1 MRKRLLH
8 RITYI
13 TTVFCMLAALFYC
26 PTAVYAAAGSVT
38 FGSESYEEDN
48 NTQFQIGV
56 YLKTDSDMGS
66 YHVELQYDNSRM
78 EYTGGADSEENGVI
92 TLEGVGVSN
101 EIKYMLSF
109 KSKSGGDAYINVKNA
124 VIYTSQTGSTEQFE
138 VTNLPEAPIKI
149 LGEDTGAPRQDEQ
162 PQQPQYV
169 GPFETTVPHLEP
181 AIKMNNTDY
190 YVVDSN
196 QYVPDSVKWKYT
208 LVPGKLGDMDVTF
221 LSNEANDIYFLTLV
235 DANSETHLY
244 SYSNT
249 KKQLF
254 ECDFYNSQDKIY
266 YYTSPYACDNWPKG
280 LTSVVAEKQNV
291 CYALTDAGETG
302 FYIVESGALKPWS
315 ADSNLEDAKQF
326 TGKKIIVLIIM
337 ILLVLIVLFAM
348 YFMLKEIFRNVRRKK
363 RYIQRRELDDIEDPY
378 APEFES
384 DEEDESDEKQNQND
398 TAIKNTDESEQK
410 KSAEV
415 VEAKKE
421 NKTEQ
426 QPIIS
431 VQDVTMRFRISN
443 SSASGIKEFFIQKL
457 KHQITYRELYALDHV
472 SFDVFKGEVVGLI
485 GTNGSGKST
494 MLRIVSGA
502 LNPTSGKVDVDRR
515 KVQLLTLGTGFDM
528 ELTARENIY
537 LNGAIIG
544 YSKKFIDE
552 HFNEILDF
560 AELHDF
566 VDEKVKNFSSG
577 MVSRL
582 GFAIAT
588 AGDAA
593 EILILDEV
601 LSVGDEFFRKKSL
614 ARVKEMIHGGSTVL
628 MVSHGMGTI
637 LENCSKVVWIE
648 KGKLQMVGDPKTV
661 CAAYRKQQNV

>member
-1 MRKRLLH
+1 MRKRLLN

-13 TTVFCMLAALFYC
+13 TAVFCMLAALFYC

-149 LGEDTGAPRQDEQ
+149 SGEDTGAPRQDEQ

-221 LSNEANDIYFLTLV
+221 LSNKSKTIYFLTLV
-235 DANSETHLY
+235 DSKGETHLY
-244 SYSNT
+244 SYSNSE
-249 KKQLF
+249 KQLF
-254 ECDFYNSQDKIY
+254 ECNFYNNGKYIY
-266 YYTSPYACDNWPKG
+266 YCTSPYACDNWPEE
-280 LTSVVAEKQNV
+280 LSLDVVKAQNV
-291 CYALTDAGETG
+291 CYVLKNNGVTRFYTVNSDGSLSRWNPQEGENYEKNKNIKY
-302 FYIVESGALKPWS
+302 FAAFIILLLIPIA
-315 ADSNLEDAKQF
+315 
-326 TGKKIIVLIIM
+326 IIVIAY
-337 ILLVLIVLFAM
+337 LVTKRI
-348 YFMLKEIFRNVRRKK
+348 KTNRRRKDDDFE
-363 RYIQRRELDDIEDPY
+363 REQLDAYAPALIDIED
-378 APEFES
+378 
-384 DEEDESDEKQNQND
+384 DTVEEITELNRENPVIS
-398 TAIKNTDESEQK
+398 IKN
-410 KSAEV
+410 V
-415 VEAKKE
+415 
-421 NKTEQ
+421 
-426 QPIIS
+426 I
-431 VQDVTMRFRISN
+431 MRFKVAD
-443 SSASGIKEFFIQKL
+443 SASSGIKEYFIQKVTKKL
-457 KHQITYRELYALDHV
+457 HYKEFVALDNV
-472 SFDVFKGEVVGLI
+472 SFDVYKGEVVGII

-494 MLRIVSGA
+494 MLRLVSGVI
-502 LNPTSGKVDVDRR
+502 NPTFGHIEVDRS

-528 ELTARENIY
+528 ELTARENVY
-537 LNGAIIG
+537 LNGSIIG
-544 YSKKFIDE
+544 YSKKFLDE
-552 HFNEILDF
+552 HFDEIIEF
-560 AELHDF
+560 AELENF

-582 GFAIAT
+582 GFSIAT

-628 MVSHGMGTI
+628 LVSHSMGTI
-637 LENCSKVVWIE
+637 LDNCSKVVWIE
-648 KGKLQMVGDPKTV
+648 KGKLQMVGDAKVV
-661 CAAYRKQQNV
+661 CQKYQEQGK

>member
-1 MRKRLLH
+1 MRKRLLN

-13 TTVFCMLAALFYC
+13 TAVFCMLAALFYC

-149 LGEDTGAPRQDEQ
+149 SGEDTGAPRQDEQ

-221 LSNEANDIYFLTLV
+221 LSNKSKTIYFLTLV
-235 DANSETHLY
+235 DSKGETHLY
-244 SYSNT
+244 SYSNSE
-249 KKQLF
+249 KQLF
-254 ECDFYNSQDKIY
+254 ECNFYNNGKYIY
-266 YYTSPYACDNWPKG
+266 YCTSPYACDNWPEE
-280 LTSVVAEKQNV
+280 LSLDVVKAQNV
-291 CYALTDAGETG
+291 CYVLKNNGVTRFYTVNSDGSLSRWNPQDGESYEKNKNIKY
-302 FYIVESGALKPWS
+302 FAAFIILLLIPVV
-315 ADSNLEDAKQF
+315 
-326 TGKKIIVLIIM
+326 IIVIAY
-337 ILLVLIVLFAM
+337 LVTKRI
-348 YFMLKEIFRNVRRKK
+348 KINRRRKDDDFA
-363 RYIQRRELDDIEDPY
+363 REQLDAYAPALIDIED
-378 APEFES
+378 
-384 DEEDESDEKQNQND
+384 DTVEEITELNR
-398 TAIKNTDESEQK
+398 
-410 KSAEV
+410 
-415 VEAKKE
+415 E
-421 NKTEQ
+421 N
-426 QPIIS
+426 PVIS
-431 VQDVTMRFRISN
+431 VKNVTMRFKIAD
-443 SSASGIKEFFIQKL
+443 SASSGIKEYFIQKVTKKL
-457 KHQITYRELYALDHV
+457 HYKELVALDNV
-472 SFDVFKGEVVGLI
+472 SFDVYKGEVVGII

-494 MLRIVSGA
+494 MLRLVSGVI
-502 LNPTSGKVDVDRR
+502 NPTSGHIEVDRS

-528 ELTARENIY
+528 ELTARENVY
-537 LNGAIIG
+537 LNGSIIG
-544 YSKKFIDE
+544 YSKKFLDE
-552 HFNEILDF
+552 HFDEIIEF
-560 AELHDF
+560 AELENF

-582 GFAIAT
+582 GFSIAT

-628 MVSHGMGTI
+628 LVSHSMGTI
-637 LENCSKVVWIE
+637 LDNCSKVVWIE
-648 KGKLQMVGDPKTV
+648 KGKLQMVGDAKVV
-661 CAAYRKQQNV
+661 CQKYQEQGK

>member
-1 MRKRLLH
+1 MRKRLLN

-13 TTVFCMLAALFYC
+13 TTVFCMIAALFYC

-149 LGEDTGAPRQDEQ
+149 SGEDTGTPRQDEQ

-190 YVVDSN
+190 YVIDSN

-221 LSNEANDIYFLTLV
+221 LSNKSKTIYFLTLV
-235 DANSETHLY
+235 DSKGETHLY
-244 SYSNT
+244 SYSNSE
-249 KKQLF
+249 KQLF
-254 ECDFYNSQDKIY
+254 ECDFYNNGKYIY
-266 YYTSPYACDNWPKG
+266 YCTSPYACDNWPEELSLDVIK
-280 LTSVVAEKQNV
+280 AQNV
-291 CYALTDAGETG
+291 CYVLKNNGVTRFYTVNSDGSLSRWNPQEGESYEKNKNIKY
-302 FYIVESGALKPWS
+302 FAAFIILLLIPIV
-315 ADSNLEDAKQF
+315 
-326 TGKKIIVLIIM
+326 IIVIAYLITKRIK
-337 ILLVLIVLFAM
+337 IN
-348 YFMLKEIFRNVRRKK
+348 RRRKDDDFA
-363 RYIQRRELDDIEDPY
+363 REQLDAYAPSLIDIED
-378 APEFES
+378 
-384 DEEDESDEKQNQND
+384 DTVEEITELNR
-398 TAIKNTDESEQK
+398 
-410 KSAEV
+410 
-415 VEAKKE
+415 E
-421 NKTEQ
+421 N
-426 QPIIS
+426 PVIS
-431 VQDVTMRFRISN
+431 VKNVTMRFKIAD
-443 SSASGIKEFFIQKL
+443 SASSGIKEYFIQKVTKKL
-457 KHQITYRELYALDHV
+457 HYRELVALDNV
-472 SFDVFKGEVVGLI
+472 SFDVYKGEVVGII

-494 MLRIVSGA
+494 MLRLVSGVI
-502 LNPTSGKVDVDRR
+502 NPTSGHIEVDRS

-528 ELTARENIY
+528 ELTARENVY
-537 LNGAIIG
+537 LNGSIIG
-544 YSKKFIDE
+544 YSKKFLDE
-552 HFNEILDF
+552 HFDEIIEF
-560 AELHDF
+560 AELENF

-582 GFAIAT
+582 GFSIAT

-628 MVSHGMGTI
+628 LVSHSMGTI
-637 LENCSKVVWIE
+637 LDNCSKVVWIE
-648 KGKLQMVGDPKTV
+648 KGKLQMVGDAKVV
-661 CAAYRKQQNV
+661 CQKYQEQGK

>member
-1 MRKRLLH
+1 MRKRLLN

-26 PTAVYAAAGSVT
+26 PTAVYAAAGSVA

-92 TLEGVGVSN
+92 TLEGIGVSN

-124 VIYTSQTGSTEQFE
+124 VIYTSQTGSAEQFE

-149 LGEDTGAPRQDEQ
+149 SGEDTGAPRQDEQ

-221 LSNEANDIYFLTLV
+221 LSNESKTIYFLTLV
-235 DANSETHLY
+235 DSKGETHLY
-244 SYSNT
+244 SYSNSE
-249 KKQLF
+249 KQLF
-254 ECDFYNSQDKIY
+254 ECNFYNNGKYIY
-266 YYTSPYACDNWPKG
+266 YCTSPYACDNWPEELSLDVIK
-280 LTSVVAEKQNV
+280 AQNV
-291 CYALTDAGETG
+291 CYVLKNNGVTRFYTVNSDGSLSRWNPQEGESYEKNKNIKY
-302 FYIVESGALKPWS
+302 FAAFIILLLVPIV
-315 ADSNLEDAKQF
+315 
-326 TGKKIIVLIIM
+326 IIVIAYLTAKRIKIN
-337 ILLVLIVLFAM
+337 
-348 YFMLKEIFRNVRRKK
+348 RRRKDDDFA
-363 RYIQRRELDDIEDPY
+363 REQLDAYAPSLIDIED
-378 APEFES
+378 
-384 DEEDESDEKQNQND
+384 DTVEEITELNR
-398 TAIKNTDESEQK
+398 
-410 KSAEV
+410 
-415 VEAKKE
+415 E
-421 NKTEQ
+421 N
-426 QPIIS
+426 PVIS
-431 VQDVTMRFRISN
+431 VKNVTMRFKIAD
-443 SSASGIKEFFIQKL
+443 SASSGIKEYFIQKVTKKL
-457 KHQITYRELYALDHV
+457 HYRELVALDNV
-472 SFDVFKGEVVGLI
+472 SFDVYKGEVVGII

-494 MLRIVSGA
+494 MLRLVSGVI
-502 LNPTSGKVDVDRR
+502 NPTSGHIEVDRS

-528 ELTARENIY
+528 ELTARENVY
-537 LNGAIIG
+537 LNGSIIG
-544 YSKKFIDE
+544 YSKKFLDE
-552 HFNEILDF
+552 HFDEIIEF
-560 AELHDF
+560 AELENF

-582 GFAIAT
+582 GFSIAT

-628 MVSHGMGTI
+628 LVSHSMGTI
-637 LENCSKVVWIE
+637 LDNCSKVVWIE
-648 KGKLQMVGDPKTV
+648 KGKLQMVGDAKVV
-661 CAAYRKQQNV
+661 CQKYQEQGK

>member
-1 MRKRLLH
+1 MRKRLLN

-56 YLKTDSDMGS
+56 YLKTESDMGS

-149 LGEDTGAPRQDEQ
+149 SGEDTGAPRQDEQ

-221 LSNEANDIYFLTLV
+221 LSNKSKTIYFLTLV
-235 DANSETHLY
+235 DSKGETHLY
-244 SYSNT
+244 SYSNSE
-249 KKQLF
+249 KQLF
-254 ECDFYNSQDKIY
+254 ECNFYNNGKYIY
-266 YYTSPYACDNWPKG
+266 YYTSPYACDNWPEELSLDVIK
-280 LTSVVAEKQNV
+280 AQNV
-291 CYALTDAGETG
+291 CYVLKNNGVTRFYTVNSDGSLSRWNPQEGESYEENKNIKY
-302 FYIVESGALKPWS
+302 FAAFIILLLIPIV
-315 ADSNLEDAKQF
+315 
-326 TGKKIIVLIIM
+326 IIVITY
-337 ILLVLIVLFAM
+337 LVTKRI
-348 YFMLKEIFRNVRRKK
+348 KINRRRKDDDFA
-363 RYIQRRELDDIEDPY
+363 REQLDAYAPALIDIED
-378 APEFES
+378 
-384 DEEDESDEKQNQND
+384 DTVEEITELNR
-398 TAIKNTDESEQK
+398 
-410 KSAEV
+410 
-415 VEAKKE
+415 E
-421 NKTEQ
+421 N
-426 QPIIS
+426 PVIS
-431 VQDVTMRFRISN
+431 VKNVTMRFKIAD
-443 SSASGIKEFFIQKL
+443 SASSGIKEFFIQKVTKKL
-457 KHQITYRELYALDHV
+457 HYKELVALDNV
-472 SFDVFKGEVVGLI
+472 SFDVYKGEVVGII

-494 MLRIVSGA
+494 MLRLVSGVI
-502 LNPTSGKVDVDRR
+502 NPTSGHIEVDRS

-528 ELTARENIY
+528 ELTARENVY
-537 LNGAIIG
+537 LNGSIIG
-544 YSKKFIDE
+544 YSKKFLDE
-552 HFNEILDF
+552 HFDEIIEF
-560 AELHDF
+560 AELENF

-582 GFAIAT
+582 GFSIAT

-628 MVSHGMGTI
+628 LVSHSMGTI
-637 LENCSKVVWIE
+637 LDNCSKVVWIE
-648 KGKLQMVGDPKTV
+648 KGKLQMVGDAKVV
-661 CAAYRKQQNV
+661 CQKYQEQGK

>member
-1 MRKRLLH
+1 MRKRLLN

-26 PTAVYAAAGSVT
+26 PTAVYAAAGSIT
-38 FGSESYEEDN
+38 FCSESYEEDN

-56 YLKTDSDMGS
+56 YLKTESDMGS

-149 LGEDTGAPRQDEQ
+149 SGEDTGAPRQDEQ

-169 GPFETTVPHLEP
+169 GPFETTVPLLEP

-221 LSNEANDIYFLTLV
+221 LSNKSKTIYFLTLV
-235 DANSETHLY
+235 DSKGETHLY
-244 SYSNT
+244 SYSNSE
-249 KKQLF
+249 KQLF
-254 ECDFYNSQDKIY
+254 ECNFNNGKYIY
-266 YYTSPYACDNWPKG
+266 YYTSPYACDNWPEELSLDVIK
-280 LTSVVAEKQNV
+280 AQNV
-291 CYALTDAGETG
+291 CYVLKNNGVTRFYTVNSDGSLSRWNPQEGESYEENKNIKY
-302 FYIVESGALKPWS
+302 FAAFIILLLIPIV
-315 ADSNLEDAKQF
+315 
-326 TGKKIIVLIIM
+326 IIVIAY
-337 ILLVLIVLFAM
+337 LVTKRI
-348 YFMLKEIFRNVRRKK
+348 KINRRRKDDDFA
-363 RYIQRRELDDIEDPY
+363 REQLDAYAPALIDIED
-378 APEFES
+378 
-384 DEEDESDEKQNQND
+384 DTVEEITELNR
-398 TAIKNTDESEQK
+398 
-410 KSAEV
+410 
-415 VEAKKE
+415 E
-421 NKTEQ
+421 N
-426 QPIIS
+426 PVIS
-431 VQDVTMRFRISN
+431 VKNVTMRFKIAD
-443 SSASGIKEFFIQKL
+443 SASSGIKEYFIQKVTKKL
-457 KHQITYRELYALDHV
+457 HYKELVALDNV
-472 SFDVFKGEVVGLI
+472 SFDVYKGEVVGII

-494 MLRIVSGA
+494 MLRLVSGVI
-502 LNPTSGKVDVDRR
+502 NPTSGHIEVDRS

-528 ELTARENIY
+528 ELTARENVY
-537 LNGAIIG
+537 LNGSIIG
-544 YSKKFIDE
+544 YSKKFLDE
-552 HFNEILDF
+552 HFDEIIEF
-560 AELHDF
+560 AELENF

-582 GFAIAT
+582 GFSIAT

-628 MVSHGMGTI
+628 LVSHSMGTI
-637 LENCSKVVWIE
+637 LDNCSKVVWIE
-648 KGKLQMVGDPKTV
+648 KGKLQMVGDAKVV
-661 CAAYRKQQNV
+661 CQKYQEQGK

>member
-1 MRKRLLH
+1 MRKRLLN

-13 TTVFCMLAALFYC
+13 TTLFCMLAALFYC

-56 YLKTDSDMGS
+56 YLKTESDMGS

-149 LGEDTGAPRQDEQ
+149 SGEDTGAPRQDEQ

-208 LVPGKLGDMDVTF
+208 LVPGKLGNMDVTF
-221 LSNEANDIYFLTLV
+221 LSNKSKTIYFLTLV
-235 DANSETHLY
+235 DSKGETHLY
-244 SYSNT
+244 SYSNSE
-249 KKQLF
+249 KQLF
-254 ECDFYNSQDKIY
+254 ECNFYNNGKYIY
-266 YYTSPYACDNWPKG
+266 YYTSPYACDNWPEELSLDVIK
-280 LTSVVAEKQNV
+280 AQNV
-291 CYALTDAGETG
+291 CYVLKNNGVTRFYTVNSDGSLSRWNPQEGESYEENKNIKY
-302 FYIVESGALKPWS
+302 FAAFIILLLIPIV
-315 ADSNLEDAKQF
+315 
-326 TGKKIIVLIIM
+326 IIVIAY
-337 ILLVLIVLFAM
+337 LVTKRI
-348 YFMLKEIFRNVRRKK
+348 KINRRRKDDDFA
-363 RYIQRRELDDIEDPY
+363 REQLDAYAPALIDIED
-378 APEFES
+378 
-384 DEEDESDEKQNQND
+384 DTVEEITELNR
-398 TAIKNTDESEQK
+398 
-410 KSAEV
+410 
-415 VEAKKE
+415 E
-421 NKTEQ
+421 N
-426 QPIIS
+426 PVIS
-431 VQDVTMRFRISN
+431 VKNVTMRFKIAD
-443 SSASGIKEFFIQKL
+443 SASSGIKEYFIQKVTKKL
-457 KHQITYRELYALDHV
+457 HYKELVALDNV
-472 SFDVFKGEVVGLI
+472 SFDVYKGEVVGII

-494 MLRIVSGA
+494 MLRLVSGVI
-502 LNPTSGKVDVDRR
+502 NPTSGHIEVDRS

-528 ELTARENIY
+528 ELTARENVY
-537 LNGAIIG
+537 LNGSIIG
-544 YSKKFIDE
+544 YSKKFLDE
-552 HFNEILDF
+552 HFDEIIEF
-560 AELHDF
+560 AELENF

-582 GFAIAT
+582 GFSIAT

-628 MVSHGMGTI
+628 LVSHSMGTI
-637 LENCSKVVWIE
+637 LDNCSKVVWIE
-648 KGKLQMVGDPKTV
+648 KGKLQMVGDAKVV
-661 CAAYRKQQNV
+661 CQKYQEQGK

>member
-1 MRKRLLH
+1 MRKRLLN

-149 LGEDTGAPRQDEQ
+149 SGEDTGTPRQDEQ

-221 LSNEANDIYFLTLV
+221 LSNKSKTIYFLTLV
-235 DANSETHLY
+235 DSKGETHLY
-244 SYSNT
+244 SYSNSE
-249 KKQLF
+249 KQLF
-254 ECDFYNSQDKIY
+254 ECNFYNNGKYIY
-266 YYTSPYACDNWPKG
+266 YCTSPYACDNWPEELSLDVIK
-280 LTSVVAEKQNV
+280 AQNV
-291 CYALTDAGETG
+291 CYVLKNNGVTRFYTVNSDGSLSRWNPQEGESYEKNKNIKY
-302 FYIVESGALKPWS
+302 FAAFIILLLIPIV
-315 ADSNLEDAKQF
+315 
-326 TGKKIIVLIIM
+326 IIVIAYLAAKRIKIN
-337 ILLVLIVLFAM
+337 
-348 YFMLKEIFRNVRRKK
+348 RRRKDDDFA
-363 RYIQRRELDDIEDPY
+363 REQLDAYAPSLIDIED
-378 APEFES
+378 
-384 DEEDESDEKQNQND
+384 DTVEEITELNR
-398 TAIKNTDESEQK
+398 
-410 KSAEV
+410 
-415 VEAKKE
+415 E
-421 NKTEQ
+421 N
-426 QPIIS
+426 PVIS
-431 VQDVTMRFRISN
+431 VKNVTMRFKIAD
-443 SSASGIKEFFIQKL
+443 SASSGIKEYFIQKVTKKL
-457 KHQITYRELYALDHV
+457 HYRELVALDNV
-472 SFDVFKGEVVGLI
+472 SFDVYKGEVVGII

-494 MLRIVSGA
+494 MLRLVSGVI
-502 LNPTSGKVDVDRR
+502 NPTSGHIEVDRS

-528 ELTARENIY
+528 ELTARENVY
-537 LNGAIIG
+537 LNGSIIG
-544 YSKKFIDE
+544 YSKKFLDE
-552 HFNEILDF
+552 HFDEIIEF
-560 AELHDF
+560 AELENF

-582 GFAIAT
+582 GFSIAT

-628 MVSHGMGTI
+628 LVSHSMGTI
-637 LENCSKVVWIE
+637 LDNCSKVVWIE
-648 KGKLQMVGDPKTV
+648 KGKLQMVGDAKVV
-661 CAAYRKQQNV
+661 CQKYQEQGK

>member
-1 MRKRLLH
+1 MRKRLLN

-13 TTVFCMLAALFYC
+13 TAVFCMLAALFYC

-149 LGEDTGAPRQDEQ
+149 SGEDTGAPRQDEQ

-221 LSNEANDIYFLTLV
+221 LSNKSKTIYFLTLV
-235 DANSETHLY
+235 DSKGETHLY
-244 SYSNT
+244 SYSNSE
-249 KKQLF
+249 KQLF
-254 ECDFYNSQDKIY
+254 ECNFYNNGKYIY
-266 YYTSPYACDNWPKG
+266 YCTSPYACDNWPEELSLDVIK
-280 LTSVVAEKQNV
+280 AQNV
-291 CYALTDAGETG
+291 CYVLKNNGVTRFYTVNSDGSLSRWNPQEGESYEKNKNIKY
-302 FYIVESGALKPWS
+302 FAAFIILLLIPIA
-315 ADSNLEDAKQF
+315 
-326 TGKKIIVLIIM
+326 IIVIAY
-337 ILLVLIVLFAM
+337 LVTKRI
-348 YFMLKEIFRNVRRKK
+348 KINRRRKDDDFA
-363 RYIQRRELDDIEDPY
+363 REQLDAYAPALIDIED
-378 APEFES
+378 
-384 DEEDESDEKQNQND
+384 DTVEEITELNR
-398 TAIKNTDESEQK
+398 
-410 KSAEV
+410 
-415 VEAKKE
+415 E
-421 NKTEQ
+421 N
-426 QPIIS
+426 PVIS
-431 VQDVTMRFRISN
+431 VKNVTMRFKIAD
-443 SSASGIKEFFIQKL
+443 SASSGIKEYFIQKVTKKL
-457 KHQITYRELYALDHV
+457 HYKELVALDNV
-472 SFDVFKGEVVGLI
+472 SFDVYKGEVVGII

-494 MLRIVSGA
+494 MLRLVSGVI
-502 LNPTSGKVDVDRR
+502 NPTSGHIEVDRS

-528 ELTARENIY
+528 ELTARENVY
-537 LNGAIIG
+537 LNGSIIG
-544 YSKKFIDE
+544 YSKKFLDE
-552 HFNEILDF
+552 HFDEIIEF
-560 AELHDF
+560 AELENF

-582 GFAIAT
+582 GFSIAT

-628 MVSHGMGTI
+628 LVSHSMGTI
-637 LENCSKVVWIE
+637 LDNCSKVVWIE
-648 KGKLQMVGDPKTV
+648 KGKLQMVGDAKVV
-661 CAAYRKQQNV
+661 CQKYQEQGK

>member
-1 MRKRLLH
+1 MRKRLLN

-13 TTVFCMLAALFYC
+13 TTLFCMLAALFYC

-56 YLKTDSDMGS
+56 YLKTESDMGS

-149 LGEDTGAPRQDEQ
+149 SGEDTGAPRQDEQ

-221 LSNEANDIYFLTLV
+221 LSNKSKTIYFLTLV
-235 DANSETHLY
+235 DSKGETHLY
-244 SYSNT
+244 SYSNSE
-249 KKQLF
+249 KQLF
-254 ECDFYNSQDKIY
+254 ECNFYNNGKYIY
-266 YYTSPYACDNWPKG
+266 YYTSPYACDNWPEELSLDVIK
-280 LTSVVAEKQNV
+280 AQNV
-291 CYALTDAGETG
+291 CYVLKNNGVTRFYTVNSDGSLSRWNPQEGESYEENKNIKY
-302 FYIVESGALKPWS
+302 FAAFIILLLIPIV
-315 ADSNLEDAKQF
+315 
-326 TGKKIIVLIIM
+326 IIVIAY
-337 ILLVLIVLFAM
+337 LVTKRI
-348 YFMLKEIFRNVRRKK
+348 KINRRRKDDDFA
-363 RYIQRRELDDIEDPY
+363 REQLDAYAPALIDIED
-378 APEFES
+378 
-384 DEEDESDEKQNQND
+384 DTVEEITELNR
-398 TAIKNTDESEQK
+398 
-410 KSAEV
+410 
-415 VEAKKE
+415 E
-421 NKTEQ
+421 N
-426 QPIIS
+426 PVIS
-431 VQDVTMRFRISN
+431 VKNVTMRFKIAD
-443 SSASGIKEFFIQKL
+443 SASSGIKEFFIQKVTKKL
-457 KHQITYRELYALDHV
+457 HYKELVALDNV
-472 SFDVFKGEVVGLI
+472 SFDVYKGEVVGII

-494 MLRIVSGA
+494 MLRLVSGVI
-502 LNPTSGKVDVDRR
+502 NPTSGHIEVDRS

-528 ELTARENIY
+528 ELTARENVY
-537 LNGAIIG
+537 LNGSIIG
-544 YSKKFIDE
+544 YSKKFLDE
-552 HFNEILDF
+552 HFDEIIEF
-560 AELHDF
+560 AELENF

-582 GFAIAT
+582 GFSIAT

-628 MVSHGMGTI
+628 LVSHSMGTI
-637 LENCSKVVWIE
+637 LDNCSKVVWIE
-648 KGKLQMVGDPKTV
+648 KGKLQMVGDAKVV
-661 CAAYRKQQNV
+661 CQKYQEQGK

>member
-1 MRKRLLH
+1 MRKRLLN

-56 YLKTDSDMGS
+56 YLKTESDMGS

-78 EYTGGADSEENGVI
+78 EYMGGADSEENGVI

-149 LGEDTGAPRQDEQ
+149 SGEDTGAPRQDEQ

-221 LSNEANDIYFLTLV
+221 LSNKSKTIYFLTLV
-235 DANSETHLY
+235 DSKGETHLY
-244 SYSNT
+244 SYSNSE
-249 KKQLF
+249 KQLF
-254 ECDFYNSQDKIY
+254 ECNFYNNGKYIY
-266 YYTSPYACDNWPKG
+266 YYTSPYACDNWPEELSLDVIK
-280 LTSVVAEKQNV
+280 AQNV
-291 CYALTDAGETG
+291 CYVLKNNGVTRFYTVNSDGSLSRWNPQEGESYEENKNIKY
-302 FYIVESGALKPWS
+302 FAAFIILLLIPIV
-315 ADSNLEDAKQF
+315 
-326 TGKKIIVLIIM
+326 IIVIAY
-337 ILLVLIVLFAM
+337 LVTKRI
-348 YFMLKEIFRNVRRKK
+348 KINRRRKDDDFA
-363 RYIQRRELDDIEDPY
+363 REQLDAYAPALIDIED
-378 APEFES
+378 
-384 DEEDESDEKQNQND
+384 DTVEEITELNR
-398 TAIKNTDESEQK
+398 
-410 KSAEV
+410 
-415 VEAKKE
+415 E
-421 NKTEQ
+421 N
-426 QPIIS
+426 PVIS
-431 VQDVTMRFRISN
+431 VKNVTMRFKIAD
-443 SSASGIKEFFIQKL
+443 SASSGIKEYFIQKVTKKL
-457 KHQITYRELYALDHV
+457 HYKELVALDNV
-472 SFDVFKGEVVGLI
+472 SFDVYKGEVVGII

-494 MLRIVSGA
+494 MLRLVSGVI
-502 LNPTSGKVDVDRR
+502 NPTSGHIEVDRS

-528 ELTARENIY
+528 ELTARENVY
-537 LNGAIIG
+537 LNGSIIG
-544 YSKKFIDE
+544 YSKKFLDE
-552 HFNEILDF
+552 HFDEIIEF
-560 AELHDF
+560 AELENF

-582 GFAIAT
+582 GFSIAT

-628 MVSHGMGTI
+628 LVSHSMGTI
-637 LENCSKVVWIE
+637 LDNCSKVVWIE
-648 KGKLQMVGDPKTV
+648 KGKLQMVGDAKVV
-661 CAAYRKQQNV
+661 CQKYQEQGK

>member
-1 MRKRLLH
+1 MRKRLLN

-56 YLKTDSDMGS
+56 YLKTESDMGS

-124 VIYTSQTGSTEQFE
+124 VIYTSQTGSAEQFE

-149 LGEDTGAPRQDEQ
+149 SGEDTGTPRQDEQ

-221 LSNEANDIYFLTLV
+221 LSNKSKTIYFLTLV
-235 DANSETHLY
+235 DSKGETHLY
-244 SYSNT
+244 SYSNSE
-249 KKQLF
+249 KQLF
-254 ECDFYNSQDKIY
+254 ECNFYNNGKYIY
-266 YYTSPYACDNWPKG
+266 YYTSPYACDNWPEELSLDVIK
-280 LTSVVAEKQNV
+280 AQNV
-291 CYALTDAGETG
+291 CYVLKNNGVTRFYTVNSDGSLSRWNPQEGESYEKNKNIKY
-302 FYIVESGALKPWS
+302 FAAFIILLLVPIV
-315 ADSNLEDAKQF
+315 
-326 TGKKIIVLIIM
+326 IIVIAYLTAKRIKIN
-337 ILLVLIVLFAM
+337 
-348 YFMLKEIFRNVRRKK
+348 RRRKDDDFA
-363 RYIQRRELDDIEDPY
+363 REQLDAYAPALIDIED
-378 APEFES
+378 
-384 DEEDESDEKQNQND
+384 DTVEEITELNR
-398 TAIKNTDESEQK
+398 
-410 KSAEV
+410 
-415 VEAKKE
+415 E
-421 NKTEQ
+421 N
-426 QPIIS
+426 PVIS
-431 VQDVTMRFRISN
+431 VKNVTMRFKIAD
-443 SSASGIKEFFIQKL
+443 SASSGIKEYFIQKVTKKL
-457 KHQITYRELYALDHV
+457 HYRELVALDNV
-472 SFDVFKGEVVGLI
+472 SFDVYKGEVVGII

-494 MLRIVSGA
+494 MLRLVSGVI
-502 LNPTSGKVDVDRR
+502 NPTSGHIEVDRS

-528 ELTARENIY
+528 ELTARENVY
-537 LNGAIIG
+537 LNGSIIG
-544 YSKKFIDE
+544 YSKKFLDE
-552 HFNEILDF
+552 HFDEIIEF
-560 AELHDF
+560 AELENF

-582 GFAIAT
+582 GFSIAT

-628 MVSHGMGTI
+628 LVSHSMGTI
-637 LENCSKVVWIE
+637 LDNCSKVVWIE
-648 KGKLQMVGDPKTV
+648 KGKLQMVGDAKVV
-661 CAAYRKQQNV
+661 CQKYQEQGK

>member
-1 MRKRLLH
+1 MRKRLLN

-13 TTVFCMLAALFYC
+13 TTLFCMLAALFYC

-149 LGEDTGAPRQDEQ
+149 SGEDTGTPRQDEQ

-221 LSNEANDIYFLTLV
+221 LSNKSKTIYFLTLV
-235 DANSETHLY
+235 DSKGETHLY
-244 SYSNT
+244 SYSNSE
-249 KKQLF
+249 KQLF
-254 ECDFYNSQDKIY
+254 ECNFYNNGKYIY
-266 YYTSPYACDNWPKG
+266 YYTSPYACDNWPEELSLDVIK
-280 LTSVVAEKQNV
+280 AQNV
-291 CYALTDAGETG
+291 CYVLKNNGVTRFYTVNSDGSLSRWNPQEGESYEKNKNIKY
-302 FYIVESGALKPWS
+302 FAAFIILLLVPIV
-315 ADSNLEDAKQF
+315 
-326 TGKKIIVLIIM
+326 IIVIAYLTAKRIKIN
-337 ILLVLIVLFAM
+337 
-348 YFMLKEIFRNVRRKK
+348 RRRKDDDFA
-363 RYIQRRELDDIEDPY
+363 REQLDAYAPALIDIED
-378 APEFES
+378 
-384 DEEDESDEKQNQND
+384 DTVEEITELNR
-398 TAIKNTDESEQK
+398 
-410 KSAEV
+410 
-415 VEAKKE
+415 E
-421 NKTEQ
+421 N
-426 QPIIS
+426 PVIS
-431 VQDVTMRFRISN
+431 VKNVTMRFKIAD
-443 SSASGIKEFFIQKL
+443 SASSGIKEYFIQKVTKKL
-457 KHQITYRELYALDHV
+457 HYRELVALDNV
-472 SFDVFKGEVVGLI
+472 SFDVYKGEVVGII

-494 MLRIVSGA
+494 MLRLVSGVI
-502 LNPTSGKVDVDRR
+502 NPTSGHIEVDRS

-528 ELTARENIY
+528 ELTARENVY
-537 LNGAIIG
+537 LNGSIIG
-544 YSKKFIDE
+544 YSKKFLDE
-552 HFNEILDF
+552 HFDEIIEF
-560 AELHDF
+560 AELENF

-582 GFAIAT
+582 GFSIAT

-628 MVSHGMGTI
+628 LVSHSMGTI
-637 LENCSKVVWIE
+637 LDNCSKVVWIE
-648 KGKLQMVGDPKTV
+648 KGKLQMVGDAKVV
-661 CAAYRKQQNV
+661 CQKYQEQGK

>member
-1 MRKRLLH
+1 MRKRLLN

-13 TTVFCMLAALFYC
+13 TAVFCMLAALFYC

-149 LGEDTGAPRQDEQ
+149 SGEDTGAPRQDEQ

-221 LSNEANDIYFLTLV
+221 LSNKSKTIYFLTLV
-235 DANSETHLY
+235 DSKGETHLY
-244 SYSNT
+244 SYSNSE
-249 KKQLF
+249 KQLF
-254 ECDFYNSQDKIY
+254 ECNFYNNGKYIY
-266 YYTSPYACDNWPKG
+266 YCTSPYACDNWPEELSLDVIK
-280 LTSVVAEKQNV
+280 AQNV
-291 CYALTDAGETG
+291 CYVLKNNGVTRFYTVNSDGSLSRWNPQEGESYEKNKNIKY
-302 FYIVESGALKPWS
+302 FAAFIILLLIPIA
-315 ADSNLEDAKQF
+315 
-326 TGKKIIVLIIM
+326 IIVIAY
-337 ILLVLIVLFAM
+337 LVTKRI
-348 YFMLKEIFRNVRRKK
+348 KTNRRRKDDDFA
-363 RYIQRRELDDIEDPY
+363 REQLDAYAPALIDIED
-378 APEFES
+378 
-384 DEEDESDEKQNQND
+384 DTVEEITELNR
-398 TAIKNTDESEQK
+398 
-410 KSAEV
+410 
-415 VEAKKE
+415 E
-421 NKTEQ
+421 N
-426 QPIIS
+426 PVIS
-431 VQDVTMRFRISN
+431 VKNVTMRFKIAD
-443 SSASGIKEFFIQKL
+443 SASSGIKEYFIQKVTKKL
-457 KHQITYRELYALDHV
+457 HYKELVALDNV
-472 SFDVFKGEVVGLI
+472 SFDVYKGEVVGII

-494 MLRIVSGA
+494 MLRLVSGVI
-502 LNPTSGKVDVDRR
+502 NPTSGHIEVDRS

-528 ELTARENIY
+528 ELTARENVY
-537 LNGAIIG
+537 LNGSIIG
-544 YSKKFIDE
+544 YSKKFLDE
-552 HFNEILDF
+552 HFDEIIEF
-560 AELHDF
+560 AELENF

-582 GFAIAT
+582 GFSIAT

-628 MVSHGMGTI
+628 LVSHSMGTI
-637 LENCSKVVWIE
+637 LDNCSKVVWIE
-648 KGKLQMVGDPKTV
+648 KGKLQMVGDAKVV
-661 CAAYRKQQNV
+661 CQKYQEQGK